1 MRVLQWEMKGLTNKK
16 KGLGSFPE
24 DTGNSQKFRDKKILK
39 KFYTIEFK
47 RRKRQ
52 DCSKHT
58 IPVSILWKKKKQK
71 LSLQRVSP
79 VDALFLWSWFIVVCN
94 VIILVCDVL
103 ACSV

>member
-1 MRVLQWEMKGLTNKK
+1 MKGLTNKK

-58 IPVSILWKKKKQK
+58 IPVSIL
-71 LSLQRVSP
+71 
-79 VDALFLWSWFIVVCN
+79 
-94 VIILVCDVL
+94 
-103 ACSV
+103 